1 LKTRVRIAKRGMM
14 MFDVPVGRWLLVPSL
29 AACMSGPV
37 SAQSPDPLASF
48 YSGKQINLVIGF
60 SPGGG
65 YDAYARVLARHMG
78 KHIPGN
84 PKIIVKNMPGAGGTV
99 AANYVFNVSPKD
111 GSELGLFA
119 GNVAI
124 DPLLGGA
131 PVKYDAR
138 KFGWLGSP
146 YSDTSLCVAWHT
158 TPFRTIA
165 DTLQNEMVTGAFG
178 NAGTDFPTALNNV
191 VGTRMKLIKGYPGSN
206 AVKLALER
214 GEVQGGCGFGYDSLR
229 ATSPDWLKEK
239 KVHLLV
245 QIALRKDPRLPDVPF
260 VMDLAKSEED
270 RSPPHRT
277 CRRRGSRPCAGRSTT
292 RCRIRSSGPTRKR
305 LRWISIHS
313 PARRSN
319 AFSKSST
326 ARRSPSSSAP
336 RRCSSG
342 SRKNHPR
349 QSTVAP
355 ASLTIL
361 AHLAVSLTV

>member
-1 LKTRVRIAKRGMM
+1 VLARGKLAILGRMM
-14 MFDVPVGRWLLVPSL
+14 VNKHVCSWVLAASL
-29 AACMSGPV
+29 AAGISAPV
-37 SAQSPDPLASF
+37 SGQTADPLASF
-48 YSGKQINLVIGF
+48 YAGRAVNLVIGF

-65 YDAYARVLARHMG
+65 YDAYARVLARHLG
-78 KHIPGN
+78 KHIPGH
-84 PKIIVKNMPGAGGTV
+84 PKIIVKNMPGAGGTI

-111 GSELGLFA
+111 GSEIGLFA

-146 YSDTSLCVAWHT
+146 YSDTSLCISWHT
-158 TPFRTIA
+158 SPFRTVL

-191 VGTRMKLIKGYPGSN
+191 VGTKMKLVKGYPGSN

-214 GEVQGGCGFGYDSLR
+214 GEVQGGCGFAYDSLR

-270 RSPPHRT
+270 RQILQLIFGWLHV
-277 CRRRGSRPCAGRSTT
+277 SRPIAAPPDVPADRLAAMRRAFNETMRDPEFRADAEKIDIDLDPLPGEEIERFLDELYRTPKSVIERAATLLE
-292 RCRIRSSGPTRKR
+292 RK
-305 LRWISIHS
+305 
-313 PARRSN
+313 P
-319 AFSKSST
+319 
-326 ARRSPSSSAP
+326 
-336 RRCSSG
+336 
-342 SRKNHPR
+342 
-349 QSTVAP
+349 
-355 ASLTIL
+355 
-361 AHLAVSLTV
+361 

>member
-1 LKTRVRIAKRGMM
+1 MVVRKQ
-14 MFDVPVGRWLLVPSL
+14 VGSWVL
-29 AACMSGPV
+29 AALLAARILGPV
-37 SAQSPDPLASF
+37 YAQTRDPLTSF
-48 YSGKQINLVIGF
+48 YAGKQINLVIGF

-65 YDAYARVLARHMG
+65 YDAYARVLVRHLG

-84 PKIIVKNMPGAGGTV
+84 PKIIVKNMPGAGGTI

-119 GNVAI
+119 GNVVI

-146 YSDTSLCVAWHT
+146 YSDTSLCISWHT
-158 TPFRTIA
+158 TPFRTIF

-191 VGTRMKLIKGYPGSN
+191 VGTKMKLVKGYPGSN

-229 ATSPDWLKEK
+229 ATSPDWLKEN

-270 RSPPHRT
+270 RQILQLMFAWLHV
-277 CRRRGSRPCAGRSTT
+277 SRPIAAPPDVPAERLAALRRAFNETMRDPEFRGDAEK
-292 RCRIRSSGPTRKR
+292 IEMDLDPLSGEEIERFLNDLYRTPKPVVERAATLLERK
-305 LRWISIHS
+305 S
-313 PARRSN
+313 
-319 AFSKSST
+319 
-326 ARRSPSSSAP
+326 
-336 RRCSSG
+336 
-342 SRKNHPR
+342 
-349 QSTVAP
+349 
-355 ASLTIL
+355 
-361 AHLAVSLTV
+361 

>member
-1 LKTRVRIAKRGMM
+1 VVKKQ
-14 MFDVPVGRWLLVPSL
+14 VGSWVLASLLTTGIL
-29 AACMSGPV
+29 GPV
-37 SAQSPDPLASF
+37 LAQAPDPLTSF
-48 YSGKQINLVIGF
+48 YAGRQINLVIGF

-65 YDAYARVLARHMG
+65 YDAYARVLARHLG
-78 KHIPGN
+78 KHIPGG
-84 PKIIVKNMPGAGGTV
+84 PKIIVKNMPGAGGTI

-119 GNVAI
+119 GNVVI

-146 YSDTSLCVAWHT
+146 YSDTSLCISWHT
-158 TPFRTIA
+158 SPFRTIL
-165 DTLQNEMVTGAFG
+165 DTLQYEMVTGAFG

-191 VGTRMKLIKGYPGSN
+191 VGTKMKLVKGYPGSN

-229 ATSPDWLKEK
+229 ATSPDWLKDK

-270 RSPPHRT
+270 RQILQLMFAWLHV
-277 CRRRGSRPCAGRSTT
+277 SRPIATPPDVPPERLVALRRAFDETMRDPEFRADAEKIEIDLNPLRGKEIDRFLDDLYRTPKPVIERAAT
-292 RCRIRSSGPTRKR
+292 LLERK
-305 LRWISIHS
+305 S
-313 PARRSN
+313 
-319 AFSKSST
+319 
-326 ARRSPSSSAP
+326 
-336 RRCSSG
+336 
-342 SRKNHPR
+342 
-349 QSTVAP
+349 
-355 ASLTIL
+355 
-361 AHLAVSLTV
+361 

>member
-1 LKTRVRIAKRGMM
+1 
-14 MFDVPVGRWLLVPSL
+14 MFDVPVRRWLLTASL

-48 YSGKQINLVIGF
+48 YAGKQINLVIGF

-78 KHIPGN
+78 KHIRGN

-158 TPFRTIA
+158 APFRTIA

-191 VGTRMKLIKGYPGSN
+191 VGTKMKLIKGYPGSN

-245 QIALRKDPRLPDVPF
+245 QIALRKDPRLPEVPF
-260 VMDLAKSEED
+260 VMDLAKSPED
-270 RSPPHRT
+270 RQILQLIFGWLHV
-277 CRRRGSRPCAGRSTT
+277 SRPIAAPPDVPADRLAALRRAFNDTMQDPEFRADAEKIEIDLDPLPGEEIERFLEELYRTPKPVIERAAT
-292 RCRIRSSGPTRKR
+292 LLERK
-305 LRWISIHS
+305 
-313 PARRSN
+313 P
-319 AFSKSST
+319 
-326 ARRSPSSSAP
+326 
-336 RRCSSG
+336 
-342 SRKNHPR
+342 
-349 QSTVAP
+349 
-355 ASLTIL
+355 
-361 AHLAVSLTV
+361 

>member
-1 LKTRVRIAKRGMM
+1 VRKHISSSMLAG
-14 MFDVPVGRWLLVPSL
+14 LLTAGIL
-29 AACMSGPV
+29 GPV
-37 SAQSPDPLASF
+37 SAQTPDPLTSF
-48 YSGKQINLVIGF
+48 YAGRQINLVIGF

-65 YDAYARVLARHMG
+65 YDAYARVLARHLA
-78 KHIPGN
+78 KHIPGS

-119 GNVAI
+119 GNVVI

-146 YSDTSLCVAWHT
+146 YSDTSLCISWHT
-158 TPFRTIA
+158 SPFRTIS

-191 VGTRMKLIKGYPGSN
+191 VGTKMKLVKGYPGSN

-229 ATSPDWLKEK
+229 ATSPDWLKDK

-270 RSPPHRT
+270 RQILQLMFAWLHV
-277 CRRRGSRPCAGRSTT
+277 SRPIATPPDVPSERLAALRRAFDETMRDPEFRADAEKIEIDLDPLRGKEIDRFLDDLYRTPKPVIERAAT
-292 RCRIRSSGPTRKR
+292 LLERK
-305 LRWISIHS
+305 S
-313 PARRSN
+313 
-319 AFSKSST
+319 
-326 ARRSPSSSAP
+326 
-336 RRCSSG
+336 
-342 SRKNHPR
+342 
-349 QSTVAP
+349 
-355 ASLTIL
+355 
-361 AHLAVSLTV
+361 

>member
-1 LKTRVRIAKRGMM
+1 MTMPYMRVRS
-14 MFDVPVGRWLLVPSL
+14 WLLAASL
-29 AACMSGPV
+29 AASISGPA
-37 SAQSPDPLASF
+37 SGQTPDPLASF
-48 YSGKQINLVIGF
+48 YAGRTVNLVIGF

-65 YDAYARVLARHMG
+65 YDAYARVLSRHLG

-84 PKIIVKNMPGAGGTV
+84 PKIIVKNMPGAGGTI

-138 KFGWLGSP
+138 KFGWIGSP
-146 YSDTSLCVAWHT
+146 YSDTSLCISWHT
-158 TPFRTIA
+158 APFRTIA

-191 VGTRMKLIKGYPGSN
+191 IGTKMKLVKGYPGSN

-229 ATSPDWLKEK
+229 ATSPDWLKDK

-260 VMDLAKSEED
+260 VMDLAKSAED
-270 RSPPHRT
+270 RQILQLIFGWLHV
-277 CRRRGSRPCAGRSTT
+277 SRPIAAPPELPADRLAALRRAFNETMRDPEFRADAEKIEIDLDPLPGEEIERFLEELYRTPKPVIERAAT
-292 RCRIRSSGPTRKR
+292 LLERK
-305 LRWISIHS
+305 
-313 PARRSN
+313 P
-319 AFSKSST
+319 
-326 ARRSPSSSAP
+326 
-336 RRCSSG
+336 
-342 SRKNHPR
+342 
-349 QSTVAP
+349 
-355 ASLTIL
+355 
-361 AHLAVSLTV
+361 

>member
-1 LKTRVRIAKRGMM
+1 MMVNIRVQS
-14 MFDVPVGRWLLVPSL
+14 WLLATSL
-29 AACMSGPV
+29 AAGISPAFGQ
-37 SAQSPDPLASF
+37 AQDPLASF
-48 YSGKQINLVIGF
+48 YAGRQINLVIGF

-84 PKIIVKNMPGAGGTV
+84 PKIIVKNMPGAGGTI

-131 PVKYDAR
+131 PVKYEAR

-146 YSDTSLCVAWHT
+146 YSDTSLCVSWHT
-158 TPFRTIA
+158 APFRTIA
-165 DTLQNEMVTGAFG
+165 DTLETEMVTGAFG

-191 VGTRMKLIKGYPGSN
+191 IGTKLKLVKGYPGSN

-229 ATSPDWLKEK
+229 ATSPDWLKDR
-239 KVHLLV
+239 KVNLLV

-260 VMDLAKSEED
+260 VMDLAKSPED
-270 RSPPHRT
+270 RQILQLIFGWLHV
-277 CRRRGSRPCAGRSTT
+277 SRPIATPPDVPGERLAALRLAFNETMRDTEFRADAEKIEIELDPLPGEEIERFLEELYRTPKSVIE
-292 RCRIRSSGPTRKR
+292 RAAALLERK
-305 LRWISIHS
+305 
-313 PARRSN
+313 P
-319 AFSKSST
+319 
-326 ARRSPSSSAP
+326 
-336 RRCSSG
+336 
-342 SRKNHPR
+342 
-349 QSTVAP
+349 
-355 ASLTIL
+355 
-361 AHLAVSLTV
+361 